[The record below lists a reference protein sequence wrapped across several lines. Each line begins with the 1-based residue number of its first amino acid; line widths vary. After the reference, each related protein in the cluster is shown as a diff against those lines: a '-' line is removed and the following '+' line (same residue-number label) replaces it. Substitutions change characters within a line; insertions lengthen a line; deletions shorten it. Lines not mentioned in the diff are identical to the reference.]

1 MSGSYNAHSIYS
13 ASGAHRWMN
22 CPPSAHLEQQFPNKT
37 STYAEEGTAAHDLA
51 EHKLKKA
58 LKMRSKKPTSPYHS
72 DEMDEMT
79 DLYVEYC
86 LELIQKSKEN
96 CSDPQILIEQKLDFS
111 DYVPE
116 GFGTGDLVVV
126 GDGNKSEKEN
136 GRGTLYVVDLK
147 YGRGVIVSA
156 EKNPQMMLYAL
167 GALSLF
173 DMLYDIEKVSMA
185 IVQPRVD
192 NFSTWEITVEEL
204 LKWAEE
210 ELKPKALL
218 ASTGGGEFC
227 AGDHCRFCRAKNQ
240 CRARAVKNLELLKYE
255 FQDPALLTDEEI
267 AEIIG
272 LADELAKWAGDIYTY
287 ATALAI
293 NEGREWDGFKLVE
306 GRTRRK
312 FTDEEAVAE
321 TAKEAGYTDI
331 FKQSLI
337 TITEM
342 EKLMGKKKF
351 NELLGSLVE
360 KPKGKLTLVSEA
372 DKRQAVDPIHV
383 EFQEEA

>member
-1 MSGSYNAHSIYS
+1 MSGLSHAHSTYS

-22 CPPSAHLEQQFPNKT
+22 CPPSAQLEQQFPNET
-37 STYAEEGTAAHDLA
+37 SVYADEGTSAHDLG
-51 EHKLKKA
+51 EHKLKKS
-58 LKMRSKKPTSPYHS
+58 LKMRSTKPTSPYHS

-86 LELIQKSKEN
+86 LDLIEKAKEN
-96 CSDPQILIEQKLDFS
+96 CQDLQILIEQKLDFS

-126 GDGNKSEKEN
+126 GC
-136 GRGTLYVVDLK
+136 GTLHVVDFK
-147 YGRGVIVSA
+147 YGRGVVVSA
-156 EKNPQMMLYAL
+156 EQNPQMMLYAL

-173 DMLYDIEKVSMA
+173 EMLYDIEKISMT

-192 NFSTWEITVEEL
+192 NFSTYDISMDKL
-204 LKWAEE
+204 LIWAKE

-227 AGDHCRFCRAKNQ
+227 AGDHCRFCRARNQ

-255 FQDPALLTDEEI
+255 FQDPALLTDDEI
-267 AEIIG
+267 SEIIG
-272 LADELAKWAGDIYTY
+272 LAEELSKWASDIYTY

-293 NEGREWDGFKLVE
+293 NEGRQWDGFKLVE

-312 FTDEEAVAE
+312 YTDEDAVAE
-321 TAKEAGYTDI
+321 TAKAAGYTDI

-337 TITEM
+337 SITEM

-351 NELLGSLVE
+351 RDLLGNLVE
-360 KPKGKLTLVSEA
+360 KPAGKLTLVSDI
-372 DKRQAVDPIHV
+372 DKRESVDPIHA
-383 EFQEEA
+383 EFQA

>member
-1 MSGSYNAHSIYS
+1 MSGSYNTHSIYS

-22 CPPSAHLEQQFPNKT
+22 CPPSAQLEQQFPNET

-86 LELIQKSKEN
+86 LQLIEKSKET
-96 CSDPQILIEQKLDFS
+96 CSDLQILIEQKLDFS

-116 GFGTGDLVVV
+116 GYGTGDLVVV
-126 GDGNKSEKEN
+126 GN
-136 GRGTLYVVDLK
+136 GTLHVVDLK
-147 YGRGVIVSA
+147 YGRGVVVSA

-192 NFSTWEITVEEL
+192 NFSTYEISVEEL
-204 LKWAEE
+204 YEWAEE

-240 CRARAVKNLELLKYE
+240 CRARAVKNLEILKYE

-312 FTDEEAVAE
+312 YTDEAAVAE
-321 TAKEAGYTDI
+321 VAKGAGYTDI

-351 NELLGSLVE
+351 NDILGKLVE
-360 KPKGKLTLVSEA
+360 KPKGKLTLVPET
-372 DKRQAVDPIHV
+372 DNRQAVDPIHA
-383 EFQEEA
+383 EFQVEE

>member
-1 MSGSYNAHSIYS
+1 MSGSYNTHSIYS
-13 ASGAHRWMN
+13 ASGAHRWMA
-22 CPPSAHLEQQFPNKT
+22 CPPSALLEQQFPSET
-37 STYAEEGTAAHDLA
+37 SSFAEEGTAAHDLA

-58 LKMRSKKPTSPYHS
+58 LKMRSRKPNSKYQT

-86 LELIQKSKEN
+86 LEVIEKAKEN
-96 CSDPQILIEQKLDFS
+96 CKDLQILIEQKLDFS

-116 GFGTGDLVVV
+116 GFGTGDLVIV
-126 GDGNKSEKEN
+126 GT
-136 GRGTLYVVDLK
+136 GTLHVIDLK

-156 EKNPQMMLYAL
+156 ERNPQMMLYAL

-173 DMLYDIEKVSMA
+173 EMLYDIDKVSMT
-185 IVQPRVD
+185 IIQPRVD
-192 NFSTWEITVEEL
+192 NFSTYELSVEEL
-204 LKWAEE
+204 LTWAEE

-218 ASTGGGEFC
+218 ASQGEGEFC
-227 AGDHCRFCRAKNQ
+227 AGEHCRFCRARNQ
-240 CRARAVKNLELLKYE
+240 CRARTLKNLELLKYE
-255 FQDPALLTDEEI
+255 FSDPALLSDDEI

-272 LADELAKWAGDIYTY
+272 VAEELSKWASDIYTY

-293 NEGREWDGFKLVE
+293 NEGKEWDGFKLVE

-312 FTDEEAVAE
+312 FTDEELVAE
-321 TAKEAGYTDI
+321 TAKAAGYTDI
-331 FKQSLI
+331 YKQSLI

-351 NELLGSLVE
+351 GEILGSLIE
-360 KPKGKLTLVSEA
+360 KPKGKLTLVPET
-372 DKRQAVDPIHV
+372 DKRQAVDPITA
-383 EFQEEA
+383 EFQVEE

>member
-1 MSGSYNAHSIYS
+1 
-13 ASGAHRWMN
+13 MN
-22 CPPSAHLEQQFPNKT
+22 CPPSAQLEQQFPNET
-37 STYAEEGTAAHDLA
+37 SSYAEEGTAAHDLA

-58 LKMRSKKPTSPYHS
+58 LKMRSKKPTSPYQS

-86 LELIQKSKEN
+86 MDLIEKSKVA
-96 CSDPQILIEQKLDFS
+96 CSDLQILIEQKLDFS

-126 GDGNKSEKEN
+126 GNT
-136 GRGTLYVVDLK
+136 TLHVVDLK

-192 NFSTWEITVEEL
+192 NFSTWEITVKEL

-227 AGDHCRFCRAKNQ
+227 AGDHCRFCKAKNQ

-312 FTDEEAVAE
+312 YTDETAVAE
-321 TAKEAGYTDI
+321 TAKEAGFTDI

-351 NELLGSLVE
+351 NELLGRLVE

-372 DKRQAVDPIHV
+372 DKRQAVDPLHV
-383 EFQEEA
+383 EFQA

>member
-1 MSGSYNAHSIYS
+1 MSGSYNTHSIYS
-13 ASGAHRWMN
+13 ASGAHRWMA
-22 CPPSAHLEQQFPNKT
+22 CPPSALLEQQFPSET
-37 STYAEEGTAAHDLA
+37 SSFAEEGTAAHDLA

-58 LKMRSKKPTSPYHS
+58 LKMRSRKPNSKYQT

-86 LELIQKSKEN
+86 LEVIEKAKES
-96 CSDPQILIEQKLDFS
+96 CKDLQILIEQKLDFS

-116 GFGTGDLVVV
+116 GFGTGDLVIV
-126 GDGNKSEKEN
+126 GT
-136 GRGTLYVVDLK
+136 GTLHVIDLK

-156 EKNPQMMLYAL
+156 ERNPQMMLYAL

-173 DMLYDIEKVSMA
+173 EMLYDIDKVSMT
-185 IVQPRVD
+185 IIQPRVD
-192 NFSTWEITVEEL
+192 NFSTYELSVEEL
-204 LKWAEE
+204 LTWAEE

-218 ASTGGGEFC
+218 ASQGEGEFC
-227 AGDHCRFCRAKNQ
+227 AGEHCRFCRARNQ
-240 CRARAVKNLELLKYE
+240 CRARTLKNLELLKYE
-255 FQDPALLTDEEI
+255 FSDPALLSDDEI

-272 LADELAKWAGDIYTY
+272 VAEELSKWASDIYTY

-293 NEGREWDGFKLVE
+293 NEGKEWDGFKLVE

-312 FTDEEAVAE
+312 FTDEELVAE
-321 TAKEAGYTDI
+321 TAKAAGYTDI
-331 FKQSLI
+331 YKQSLI

-351 NELLGSLVE
+351 GEILGSLIE
-360 KPKGKLTLVSEA
+360 KPKGKLTLVPET
-372 DKRQAVDPIHV
+372 DKRQAVDPITA
-383 EFQEEA
+383 EFQVEE

>member
-1 MSGSYNAHSIYS
+1 
-13 ASGAHRWMN
+13 
-22 CPPSAHLEQQFPNKT
+22 
-37 STYAEEGTAAHDLA
+37 
-51 EHKLKKA
+51 
-58 LKMRSKKPTSPYHS
+58 
-72 DEMDEMT
+72 
-79 DLYVEYC
+79 VEYC
-86 LELIQKSKEN
+86 LELIEKSKEH
-96 CSDPQILIEQKLDFS
+96 CSDLQILIEQKLDFS

-126 GDGNKSEKEN
+126 GN
-136 GRGTLYVVDLK
+136 GTLHVVDLK

-204 LKWAEE
+204 LKWAED

-240 CRARAVKNLELLKYE
+240 CRARAVKNLELMKYE

-312 FTDEEAVAE
+312 YTDETVVAE

-342 EKLMGKKKF
+342 EMLMGKKKF

-360 KPKGKLTLVSEA
+360 KPKGKLTLVPET
-372 DKRQAVDPIHV
+372 DKRQAVEPLHA
-383 EFQEEA
+383 EFQVEE

>member
-1 MSGSYNAHSIYS
+1 
-13 ASGAHRWMN
+13 MN
-22 CPPSAHLEQQFPNKT
+22 CPPSAQLEQQFPNKT
-37 STYAEEGTAAHDLA
+37 STFAEEGTAAHDLA

-58 LKMRSKKPTSPYHS
+58 LKMRSKKPTSSYHS

-86 LELIQKSKEN
+86 LELIEKSKEN
-96 CSDPQILIEQKLDFS
+96 CQDLQILIEQKLDFS

-126 GDGNKSEKEN
+126 GNS
-136 GRGTLYVVDLK
+136 TLHVVDLK

-173 DMLYDIEKVSMA
+173 DMLYDIDKVSMA

-312 FTDEEAVAE
+312 FTDETAVAE

-351 NELLGSLVE
+351 NDILGNLVE
-360 KPKGKLTLVSEA
+360 KPKGKLTLVPET
-372 DKRQAVDPIHV
+372 DKRQAVDPIHA
-383 EFQEEA
+383 EFQVEE

>member
-1 MSGSYNAHSIYS
+1 MSGTYNTHSIYS
-13 ASGAHRWMN
+13 ASGAHRWMS
-22 CPPSAHLEQQFPNKT
+22 CPPSAQLEQQFPNET

-86 LELIQKSKEN
+86 LGLIEKSKES
-96 CSDPQILIEQKLDFS
+96 CQDLQILIEQKLDFS

-126 GDGNKSEKEN
+126 GSE
-136 GRGTLYVVDLK
+136 TLHVVDLK
-147 YGRGVIVSA
+147 YGRGIIVSA
-156 EKNPQMMLYAL
+156 EQNPQMMLYAL

-173 DMLYDIEKVSMA
+173 DMLYEIEKVSMA

-204 LKWAEE
+204 LKWADE

-287 ATALAI
+287 ATAVAI
-293 NEGREWDGFKLVE
+293 NEGRQWDGFKLVE
-306 GRTRRK
+306 GRTRR
-312 FTDEEAVAE
+312 TYSDETAVAE

-351 NELLGSLVE
+351 NELLGKLVE
-360 KPKGKLTLVSEA
+360 KPKGKLTLVSET
-372 DKRQAVDPIHV
+372 DKRQAVDPIHA
-383 EFQEEA
+383 EFQVEE

>member
-1 MSGSYNAHSIYS
+1 MSGSNNTHSIYS
-13 ASGAHRWMN
+13 ASGAHRWMS
-22 CPPSAHLEQQFPNKT
+22 CPPSAQLEQQFPNET

-86 LELIQKSKEN
+86 LELIEKSKET
-96 CSDPQILIEQKLDFS
+96 CQDLQILIEQKLDFS
-111 DYVPE
+111 DYVSE

-126 GDGNKSEKEN
+126 GS
-136 GRGTLYVVDLK
+136 GTLHVVDLK
-147 YGRGVIVSA
+147 YGKGVIVSA

-167 GALSLF
+167 GTLSLF
-173 DMLYDIEKVSMA
+173 DMLYEIEKVSMA

-204 LKWAEE
+204 LNWADE
-210 ELKPKALL
+210 ELRPKALL

-272 LADELAKWAGDIYTY
+272 LAEELAKWAGDIYIY

-293 NEGREWDGFKLVE
+293 NEGRQWDGFKLVE
-306 GRTRRK
+306 GRTRR
-312 FTDEEAVAE
+312 TYSDEIAVAK

-351 NELLGSLVE
+351 KDLLGSLIE
-360 KPKGKLTLVSEA
+360 KPKGKLTLVSET
-372 DKRQAVDPIHV
+372 DKRQAVDPIHA
-383 EFQEEA
+383 EFQVEE

>member
-1 MSGSYNAHSIYS
+1 MSGSYNEHSKFSPS
-13 ASGAHRWMN
+13 AAHRILA
-22 CPPSAHLEQQFPNKT
+22 CPPSLLLEQQFSKKT
-37 STYAEEGTAAHDLA
+37 SSYAEEGTAAHDLA

-58 LKMRSKKPTSPYHS
+58 LKMRSKKPVSKYDT

-79 DLYVEYC
+79 DVYAEYC
-86 LELIQKSKEN
+86 LGVIEKAKES
-96 CSDPQILIEQKLDFS
+96 CKDTQVLIEQKLDFN
-111 DYVPE
+111 DYVE
-116 GFGTGDLVVV
+116 GGFGTGDLVIV
-126 GDGNKSEKEN
+126 GT
-136 GRGTLYVVDLK
+136 GTLHVIDFK

-173 DMLYDIEKVSMA
+173 DMLYDIEKVTMT

-192 NFSTWEITVEEL
+192 NFSNYEIGVDDL

-210 ELKPKALL
+210 ELKPKAEL
-218 ASTGGGEFC
+218 ALKGEGEFC
-227 AGDHCRFCRAKNQ
+227 AGEHCRFCRAKNQ

-255 FQDPALLTDEEI
+255 FQDPALLSDDEI

-272 LADELAKWAGDIYTY
+272 VSEELSKWASDIYTY
-287 ATALAI
+287 AAALAI
-293 NEGREWDGFKLVE
+293 NEGKQWDGFKLVE

-312 FTDEEAVAE
+312 YTDEEAAAE
-321 TAKEAGYTDI
+321 AAKAAGYNDI

-351 NELLGSLVE
+351 KDILGSLVE
-360 KPKGKLTLVSEA
+360 SPKGKFTLVAES
-372 DKRQAVDPIHV
+372 DKRKAVDVVAAEFKV
-383 EFQEEA
+383 EE

>member
-1 MSGSYNAHSIYS
+1 MSGSYNTHSIYS

-22 CPPSAHLEQQFPNKT
+22 CPPSAQLEQQFPNET
-37 STYAEEGTAAHDLA
+37 SSYAEEGTAAHDLA

-86 LELIQKSKEN
+86 LELIERSKEN
-96 CSDPQILIEQKLDFS
+96 CSDLQILIEQKLDFS

-126 GDGNKSEKEN
+126 GN
-136 GRGTLYVVDLK
+136 GTLHVVDLK

-218 ASTGGGEFC
+218 ASTGGGEFW

-306 GRTRRK
+306 GRTRRIYS
-312 FTDEEAVAE
+312 DEIAVAE

-351 NELLGSLVE
+351 NELLGNLVE
-360 KPKGKLTLVSEA
+360 KPKGKLTLVPET
-372 DKRQAVDPIHV
+372 DKRQAVDPIHA
-383 EFQEEA
+383 EFQVEE

>member
-1 MSGSYNAHSIYS
+1 MSGSSNTHSVYS

-22 CPPSAHLEQQFPNKT
+22 CPPSAQLEQQFPNET

-86 LELIQKSKEN
+86 LELIEKSKEN
-96 CSDPQILIEQKLDFS
+96 CKDLQILIEQKLDFS

-126 GDGNKSEKEN
+126 GN
-136 GRGTLYVVDLK
+136 GTLHVVDLK

-173 DMLYDIEKVSMA
+173 DMLYDIERVSMA

-192 NFSTWEITVEEL
+192 NFSTWEIPVEEL

-267 AEIIG
+267 AKIIG
-272 LADELAKWAGDIYTY
+272 LAEELSKWASDIYTY

-293 NEGREWDGFKLVE
+293 NEGKEWDGFKLVE

-312 FTDEEAVAE
+312 YTDETAVAE
-321 TAKEAGYTDI
+321 AAKEAGYTDI

-360 KPKGKLTLVSEA
+360 KPKGKLTLVSET
-372 DKRQAVDPIHV
+372 DKREAIDPIHA
-383 EFQEEA
+383 EFQVEE

>member
-1 MSGSYNAHSIYS
+1 MSGSYNTHSIYS

-22 CPPSAHLEQQFPNKT
+22 CPPSAQLEQQFPNET
-37 STYAEEGTAAHDLA
+37 SSYAEEGTAAHDLA

-86 LELIQKSKEN
+86 LELIEKSKEH
-96 CSDPQILIEQKLDFS
+96 CSDLQILIEQKLDFS

-126 GDGNKSEKEN
+126 GN
-136 GRGTLYVVDLK
+136 GTLHVVDLK

-204 LKWAEE
+204 LKWAED

-312 FTDEEAVAE
+312 YTDETVVAE

-360 KPKGKLTLVSEA
+360 KPKGKLTLVPET
-372 DKRQAVDPIHV
+372 DKRQAVEPLHA
-383 EFQEEA
+383 EFQVEE

>member
-1 MSGSYNAHSIYS
+1 MSGSYNTHSIYS
-13 ASGAHRWMN
+13 ASGAHRWMS
-22 CPPSAHLEQQFPNKT
+22 CPPSAQLEHQFPNET
-37 STYAEEGTAAHDLA
+37 STFAEEGTAAHDLA

-58 LKMRSKKPTSPYHS
+58 LKMRSKKPTSPYQS

-86 LELIQKSKEN
+86 LELIENSKEN
-96 CSDPQILIEQKLDFS
+96 CKDLQILIEQKLDFS

-126 GDGNKSEKEN
+126 GN
-136 GRGTLYVVDLK
+136 GTLHVVDLK

-173 DMLYDIEKVSMA
+173 DMLYDIEKVSMN

-218 ASTGGGEFC
+218 ASSGGGEFC

-312 FTDEEAVAE
+312 FTDEDAVVEA
-321 TAKEAGYTDI
+321 AKDAGYTDI

-351 NELLGSLVE
+351 GDILGCYVE
-360 KPKGKLTLVSEA
+360 KPKGKLTLVSES
-372 DKRQAVDPIHV
+372 DKRQAVDPIHA
-383 EFQEEA
+383 EFQVED

>member
-1 MSGSYNAHSIYS
+1 MSGSYNTHSIYS
-13 ASGAHRWMN
+13 ASGAHRWMS
-22 CPPSAHLEQQFPNKT
+22 CTPSAQLEQQFPNET

-86 LELIQKSKEN
+86 LGLIEKSKES
-96 CSDPQILIEQKLDFS
+96 CQDLQVLIEQRLDFS

-126 GDGNKSEKEN
+126 GS
-136 GRGTLYVVDLK
+136 GTLHVVDLK
-147 YGRGVIVSA
+147 YGKGIIVSA
-156 EKNPQMMLYAL
+156 ENNPQMMLYAL

-173 DMLYDIEKVSMA
+173 DMLYEIEKVSMA

-204 LKWAEE
+204 LKWANE
-210 ELKPKALL
+210 ELRPKALL

-240 CRARAVKNLELLKYE
+240 CRARAVRNLELLKYE
-255 FQDPALLTDEEI
+255 FQDPALLTNVEV
-267 AEIIG
+267 AEIIS
-272 LADELAKWAGDIYTY
+272 LANELSKWASDIYTY

-293 NEGREWDGFKLVE
+293 NEGREWDGSKLVQ

-312 FTDEEAVAE
+312 YKDEIEVGE

-351 NELLGSLVE
+351 NDLLGKLVE

-372 DKRQAVDPIHV
+372 DKRQAVDPIHA
-383 EFQEEA
+383 EFQVEE

>member
-1 MSGSYNAHSIYS
+1 MSGSNNTHSIYS
-13 ASGAHRWMN
+13 ASGAHRWMS
-22 CPPSAHLEQQFPNKT
+22 CTPSAQLEQQFPNET

-86 LELIQKSKEN
+86 LELIEKSKET
-96 CSDPQILIEQKLDFS
+96 CTDLQILIEQKLDFS
-111 DYVPE
+111 DYVSE

-126 GDGNKSEKEN
+126 GS
-136 GRGTLYVVDLK
+136 GTLHVVDLK

-173 DMLYDIEKVSMA
+173 DMLYEIEKVSMA

-204 LKWAEE
+204 LKWADE
-210 ELKPKALL
+210 ELRPKALL

-272 LADELAKWAGDIYTY
+272 LAEELAKWAGDIYTY

-293 NEGREWDGFKLVE
+293 NEGRQWDGFKLVE
-306 GRTRRK
+306 GRTRR
-312 FTDEEAVAE
+312 TYSDETAVAK

-351 NELLGSLVE
+351 KDLLGSLVE
-360 KPKGKLTLVSEA
+360 KPKGKLTLVSET
-372 DKRQAVDPIHV
+372 DKRQAVDPIHA
-383 EFQEEA
+383 EFQVEE

>member
-1 MSGSYNAHSIYS
+1 MSGSYNTHSIYS

-22 CPPSAHLEQQFPNKT
+22 CPPSAQLEQQFPNET
-37 STYAEEGTAAHDLA
+37 SSYAEEGTAAHDLA

-86 LELIQKSKEN
+86 LELIERSKEN
-96 CSDPQILIEQKLDFS
+96 CSDLQILIEKKLDFS

-126 GDGNKSEKEN
+126 GN
-136 GRGTLYVVDLK
+136 GTLHVVDLK

-192 NFSTWEITVEEL
+192 NFSTWEITVKEL

-210 ELKPKALL
+210 ELRPKALL

-312 FTDEEAVAE
+312 FTDEDAVAE
-321 TAKEAGYTDI
+321 TAKSAGYTDI

-351 NELLGSLVE
+351 NDILGNLVE
-360 KPKGKLTLVSEA
+360 KPKGKLTLVPET
-372 DKRQAVDPIHV
+372 DKRQAVEPIHA
-383 EFQEEA
+383 EFQVEE

>member
-1 MSGSYNAHSIYS
+1 MSGSYNTHSIYS
-13 ASGAHRWMN
+13 ASGAHRWMA
-22 CPPSAHLEQQFPNKT
+22 CPPSALLEQQFPSET
-37 STYAEEGTAAHDLA
+37 SSFAEEGTAAHDLA

-58 LKMRSKKPTSPYHS
+58 LKMRSRKPNSKYQT

-86 LELIQKSKEN
+86 LEVIEKAKES
-96 CSDPQILIEQKLDFS
+96 CKDLQILIEQKLDFS

-116 GFGTGDLVVV
+116 GFGTGDLVIV
-126 GDGNKSEKEN
+126 GT
-136 GRGTLYVVDLK
+136 GTLHVIDLK

-156 EKNPQMMLYAL
+156 ERNPQMMLYAL

-173 DMLYDIEKVSMA
+173 EMLYDIDKVSMT
-185 IVQPRVD
+185 IIQPRVD
-192 NFSTWEITVEEL
+192 NFSTYELSVDEL
-204 LKWAEE
+204 LTWAEE

-218 ASTGGGEFC
+218 ASQGEGEFC
-227 AGDHCRFCRAKNQ
+227 AGEHCRFCRARNQ
-240 CRARAVKNLELLKYE
+240 CRARTLKNLELLKYE
-255 FQDPALLTDEEI
+255 FSDPALLSDDEI

-272 LADELAKWAGDIYTY
+272 VAEELSKWASDIYTY

-293 NEGREWDGFKLVE
+293 NEGKEWDGFKLVE

-321 TAKEAGYTDI
+321 TAKAAGYTDI
-331 FKQSLI
+331 YKQSLI
-337 TITEM
+337 SITEM

-351 NELLGSLVE
+351 GEILGSLVE
-360 KPKGKLTLVSEA
+360 KPKGKLTLVPET
-372 DKRQAVDPIHV
+372 DKRQAVDPITA
-383 EFQEEA
+383 EFQVEE

>member
-1 MSGSYNAHSIYS
+1 MSGSYNTHSIYS

-22 CPPSAHLEQQFPNKT
+22 CPPSAQLEQQFPNET
-37 STYAEEGTAAHDLA
+37 SSYAEEGTAAHDLA

-79 DLYVEYC
+79 GLYVEYC
-86 LELIQKSKEN
+86 LELIERSKEN
-96 CSDPQILIEQKLDFS
+96 CSDLQILIEQKLDFS

-126 GDGNKSEKEN
+126 GN
-136 GRGTLYVVDLK
+136 GTLHVVDLK

-173 DMLYDIEKVSMA
+173 DMLYDIKKVSMA

-240 CRARAVKNLELLKYE
+240 CRARAVKNLELLKHE

-312 FTDEEAVAE
+312 FTDETAVAE

-351 NELLGSLVE
+351 NDILGNLVE
-360 KPKGKLTLVSEA
+360 KPRGKLTLVPET
-372 DKRQAVDPIHV
+372 DKRQAVDPIHA
-383 EFQEEA
+383 EFQVEE

>member
-1 MSGSYNAHSIYS
+1 MSGSYNAHSVLS
-13 ASGAHRWMN
+13 ASGAHRWMA
-22 CPPSAHLEQQFPNKT
+22 CMPSAQLEQQFPNET
-37 STYAEEGTAAHDLA
+37 SIYAEEGTAAHDLA

-58 LKMRSKKPTSPYHS
+58 LKMRSRKPTSKYQS

-86 LELIQKSKEN
+86 LELIEKAKET
-96 CSDPQILIEQKLDFS
+96 CSDLQILIEQRLDFS

-126 GDGNKSEKEN
+126 GS
-136 GRGTLYVVDLK
+136 GTLHVVDFK
-147 YGRGVIVSA
+147 YGRGVVVSA
-156 EKNPQMMLYAL
+156 EKNSQMMLYAI

-173 DMLYDIEKVSMA
+173 DMLYDIKKVSMV

-255 FQDPALLTDEEI
+255 FQDPSLLTDEEI
-267 AEIIG
+267 AEIIS
-272 LADELAKWAGDIYTY
+272 LAGELSKWAGDVYTY

-293 NEGREWDGFKLVE
+293 NEGRQWDGFKLVH

-312 FTDEEAVAE
+312 YVDEKAVAE
-321 TAKEAGYTDI
+321 AAKEAGYTDI

-342 EKLMGKKKF
+342 ERLMGKKKF
-351 NELLGSLVE
+351 RDILGSLVE
-360 KPKGKLTLVSEA
+360 KPKGKLTLVSET
-372 DKRQAVDPIHV
+372 DKRQAVDSVQV
-383 EFQEEA
+383 EFQVDE

>member
-1 MSGSYNAHSIYS
+1 MSGSYNTHSIYS

-22 CPPSAHLEQQFPNKT
+22 CPPSAQLEQQFPNET
-37 STYAEEGTAAHDLA
+37 SSYAEEGTAAHDLA

-86 LELIQKSKEN
+86 LELIERSKEN
-96 CSDPQILIEQKLDFS
+96 CSDLQILIEQKLDFS

-126 GDGNKSEKEN
+126 GN
-136 GRGTLYVVDLK
+136 GTLHVVDLK

-306 GRTRRK
+306 ERTRRIYS
-312 FTDEEAVAE
+312 DETAVAE

-351 NELLGSLVE
+351 NELLGNLVE
-360 KPKGKLTLVSEA
+360 KPKGKLTLVPET
-372 DKRQAVDPIHV
+372 DKRQAVDPIHA
-383 EFQEEA
+383 EFQVEV

>member
-1 MSGSYNAHSIYS
+1 MSGSYNTHSIYS
-13 ASGAHRWMN
+13 ASGAHRWMA
-22 CPPSAHLEQQFPNKT
+22 CPPSALLEQQFPSET
-37 STYAEEGTAAHDLA
+37 SSFAEEGTAAHDLG

-58 LKMRSKKPTSPYHS
+58 LKMRSRKPTSPYQS

-86 LELIQKSKEN
+86 LEVIEKAKEN
-96 CSDPQILIEQKLDFS
+96 CKDLQILIEQKLDFS

-116 GFGTGDLVVV
+116 GFGTGDLVIV
-126 GDGNKSEKEN
+126 GT
-136 GRGTLYVVDLK
+136 GTLHVIDLK

-156 EKNPQMMLYAL
+156 ERNPQMMLYAL

-173 DMLYDIEKVSMA
+173 EMLYDIDKVSMT
-185 IVQPRVD
+185 IIQPRVD
-192 NFSTWEITVEEL
+192 NFSTYELSVEEL
-204 LKWAEE
+204 LTWAEE

-218 ASTGGGEFC
+218 ASQGEGEFC
-227 AGDHCRFCRAKNQ
+227 AGEHCRFCRARNQ
-240 CRARAVKNLELLKYE
+240 CRARTLKNLELLKYE
-255 FQDPALLTDEEI
+255 FSDPALLSDDEI

-272 LADELAKWAGDIYTY
+272 VAEELSKWASDIYTY

-293 NEGREWDGFKLVE
+293 NEGKEWDGFKLVE

-312 FTDEEAVAE
+312 FTDEELVAE
-321 TAKEAGYTDI
+321 TAKAAGYTDI
-331 FKQSLI
+331 YKQSLI

-351 NELLGSLVE
+351 GEILGSLIE
-360 KPKGKLTLVSEA
+360 KPKGKLTLVPET
-372 DKRQAVDPIHV
+372 DKRQAVDPITA
-383 EFQEEA
+383 EFQVEE

>member
-1 MSGSYNAHSIYS
+1 MS
-13 ASGAHRWMN
+13 
-22 CPPSAHLEQQFPNKT
+22 CTPSAQLEQQFPNET

-72 DEMDEMT
+72 DEMDET
-79 DLYVEYC
+79 ADCYVEYC
-86 LELIQKSKEN
+86 LELIEKSKEN
-96 CSDPQILIEQKLDFS
+96 CSDLQILIEQKLDFS

-126 GDGNKSEKEN
+126 GN
-136 GRGTLYVVDLK
+136 GTLHVVDLK
-147 YGRGVIVSA
+147 YGRGIIVSA
-156 EKNPQMMLYAL
+156 ENNPQMMLYAL

-173 DMLYDIEKVSMA
+173 EMLYDIEKVSMA

-204 LKWAEE
+204 LKWADE

-227 AGDHCRFCRAKNQ
+227 AGDHCRFCRARNQ

-312 FTDEEAVAE
+312 YSDEKAVAE
-321 TAKEAGYTDI
+321 TAKSAGYTDI

-351 NELLGSLVE
+351 NELLGKLVE

-372 DKRQAVDPIHV
+372 DKRQAVDPIHA
-383 EFQEEA
+383 EFQVEE